1 MFAGPKFKGERRV
14 QGMLR
19 LGAHTTRMEDMG
31 VDLVMSALAALKRH
45 QTETAHIAIPFWKIP
60 KWGPFGPK

>member
-1 MFAGPKFKGERRV
+1 M
-14 QGMLR
+14 QGILC

-45 QTETAHIAIPFWKIP
+45 QTETAHIAIPFGRYP
-60 KWGPFGPK
+60 NGVPSAQNYHGDFFVH